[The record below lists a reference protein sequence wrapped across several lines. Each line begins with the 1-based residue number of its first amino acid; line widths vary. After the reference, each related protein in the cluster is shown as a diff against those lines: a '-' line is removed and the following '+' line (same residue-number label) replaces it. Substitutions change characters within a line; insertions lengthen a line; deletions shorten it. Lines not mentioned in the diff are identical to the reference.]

1 MASKVPPVLAALKS
15 DFEKYPEPV
24 LERFERSAKR
34 MPSALTDD
42 QLLFWAKMGIT
53 IADQT
58 VRSWEAASHFYQVSP
73 AVLASMP
80 YSYFEKWMEC
90 GSKLCEESPTL
101 ASAYFEASP
110 GAMGKLR
117 SRHIESWAGL
127 GDSLYKGTWKSSTLA
142 CKFFAHSPAL
152 LDTLSFQEL
161 ERFAGFLDALSHRSY
176 DLASE
181 CLALGEQI
189 FPLVGEDK
197 DAFLSLAST
206 LVDTGW
212 REVKSFFEA
221 GSKALPRIEPDQRL
235 RFMKLAENLV
245 QNGGT
250 NIPGTMLEISQAL
263 SELEEEN
270 HSIVL
275 GLSENL
281 LDEEALAMPEFI
293 KSAPN
298 ALEKLTISQLGR
310 WYEEGVNTLKQN
322 RDGGLAYFRIES
334 SHSEEVIEALSSG
347 IEFDRVKPVMEM
359 YCRGLAGAEIKLA
372 QTGDLVEKNIGWVSN
387 ESPTT
392 EGSTV
397 YVPTAVD
404 RYTSK
409 EENFSWF
416 KVVST
421 HQVAH
426 LEFGSFGFEFE
437 TEATL
442 FDDLRPR
449 LEEIRTE
456 SDSKNLA

>member
-1 MASKVPPVLAALKS
+1 MASKVPSVLASLKS

-34 MPSALTDD
+34 MPSALSDE

-221 GSKALPRIEPDQRL
+221 GSKALPRIDSDQRL

-275 GLSENL
+275 GLAENL
-281 LDEEALAMPEFI
+281 LSEEALAMPEFI
-293 KSAPN
+293 KSAPD

-310 WYEEGVNTLKQN
+310 WYEEGINTLKQN
-322 RDGGLAYFRIES
+322 KDGGLAYFRIES
-334 SHSEEVIEALSSG
+334 SHSEEVI
-347 IEFDRVKPVMEM
+347 
-359 YCRGLAGAEIKLA
+359 
-372 QTGDLVEKNIGWVSN
+372 
-387 ESPTT
+387 
-392 EGSTV
+392 
-397 YVPTAVD
+397 
-404 RYTSK
+404 
-409 EENFSWF
+409 
-416 KVVST
+416 
-421 HQVAH
+421 
-426 LEFGSFGFEFE
+426 
-437 TEATL
+437 
-442 FDDLRPR
+442 
-449 LEEIRTE
+449 
-456 SDSKNLA
+456 